1 MIEIMREIFRLSNFN
16 YVNLND
22 YNKLN
27 LNDYN
32 YENRKQIDKINL
44 IGRSKIYRINS
55 YIDNID
61 MFVSSNLRNKIE
73 YFIVI
78 NLKNP
83 TANNLNKLVEDGFN
97 SIYSYIKSS
106 KHYNAYM
113 EKNTSLVVLLETT
126 ERDSNFNRKVFDIEE
141 NKYNFKKY
149 VITYTQD
156 QLEQLQDIDSQEG
169 DLLKKIN
176 EIIYDKD
183 EFIAFKSNPM
193 EDSLYN
199 IVSKL
204 YIKLPFL
211 KLNPKEEKISSLEDD
226 IKAKFLLYE
235 EIDKNIVKKI
245 ISLNDKDLKD
255 LSEEKI
261 LSMVEGIE

>member
-1 MIEIMREIFRLSNFN
+1 MIKIIKEIFRLSNF
-16 YVNLND
+16 YHINLND
-22 YNKLN
+22 YNKLDLDDN
-27 LNDYN
+27 
-32 YENRKQIDKINL
+32 KDKNIKNISL
-44 IGRSKIYRINS
+44 AVKNKKYRINN
-55 YIDNID
+55 YIDNIS
-61 MFVSSNLRNKIE
+61 MFVPNVSNNKIE

-83 TANNLNKLVEDGFN
+83 TISNLNKLIEYDFN
-97 SIYSYIKSS
+97 SIYSYVKSIKDY
-106 KHYNAYM
+106 KAYM

-169 DLLKKIN
+169 DLLKKTN

-183 EFIAFKSNPM
+183 EFIEFKSNPM

-226 IKAKFLLYE
+226 IKDKFLLYE
-235 EIDKNIVKKI
+235 EIDKNIVKEI

-261 LSMVEGIE
+261 LSMVGGID